1 MNHPT
6 TCKPIYRFS
15 LVRVLTVSVLL
26 SALVAGCLYL
36 HHTVFTDARAH
47 FLDAESKSIA
57 WMVRELGYMLPFIV
71 IALFQYVL
79 YSRYDRE
86 NGVLQREMAWEI
98 LFVAILTYAV
108 LLPYVCHVSDE
119 LYAAAKLLAEQTG
132 EKLPQTEG
140 KVDRTLAMDLHQ
152 WFVRLSIPLALLGI
166 YHSSRAS
173 RESREA
179 LAAPAEPTN
188 TDASR
193 PEEGAPAVEEVTE

>member
-15 LVRVLTVSVLL
+15 LIRVLVMGVLL
-26 SALVAGCLYL
+26 SLLVAGCLYL

-57 WMVRELGYMLPFIV
+57 WIVRELGYMLPFIT
-71 IALFQYVL
+71 IALFQYVV
-79 YSRYDRE
+79 YSKYDRE
-86 NGVLQREMAWEI
+86 DGVLQREMMWEI
-98 LFVAILTYAV
+98 LLIAILTYAV

-140 KVDRTLAMDLHQ
+140 KVDRTLAMDLHE
-152 WFVRLSIPLALLGI
+152 WFVRFSIPLALLGV
-166 YHSSRAS
+166 YHGSRAS
-173 RESREA
+173 RERAETLRAPVAPTDTEA
-179 LAAPAEPTN
+179 SLPQG
-188 TDASR
+188 
-193 PEEGAPAVEEVTE
+193 EETATEEITE